1 MNSPAPAPDAPPSRD
16 RLKLYLTLWRDEKQA
31 AKLYRALAEMSDDK
45 RRPLFLELANV
56 EDKHAAHWERLLKA
70 AGVTPTLGAM
80 PMRTRLLHAQA
91 RRFGVDHVLP
101 AIIKA
106 EAHDSGRY
114 KDIPEAAPEMADEE
128 AGHGMALA
136 AAAGDSAGKGLA
148 IWEDR
153 HRTSAGG
160 SLRAGV
166 FGVNDGLVS
175 NLALIMGV
183 AGGTQDAST
192 VVLAGVAGLVAG
204 AASMGAG
211 EWVSVQAQR
220 ELFEREI
227 EVERMELREFPDEER
242 QELELIYR
250 AKGVPDHDAKALAE
264 QLMSDPDAALDTM
277 AREELGL
284 DPDDLGSPW
293 TAAISS
299 FVAFSAGALIPL
311 LPFLIDLGDNT
322 LIWAAALS
330 GLALAGVGGGLS
342 VLTGRP
348 WIRSALRM
356 LLVGGGAA
364 ALTYGIGNLVGV
376 GLG

>member
-1 MNSPAPAPDAPPSRD
+1 MNSPASTPDAPPSRD
-16 RLKLYLTLWRDEKQA
+16 RLKLYVTLWRDEKQA
-31 AKLYRALAEMSDDK
+31 AKLYRALAELSEAK
-45 RRPLFLELANV
+45 RKPLFLELANV
-56 EDKHAAHWERLLKA
+56 EDKHAAHWERLLNA
-70 AGVTPTLGAM
+70 AGVTPTLGSM
-80 PMRTRLLHAQA
+80 PMRTRLLHVQA

-227 EVERMELREFPDEER
+227 EVERVELREYPDEER

-250 AKGVPDHDAKALAE
+250 AKGVPEEDAKALAE

-299 FVAFSAGALIPL
+299 FLAFSAGALIPL
-311 LPFLIDLGDNT
+311 LPFLIGLGDNT
-322 LIWAAALS
+322 LIWAAGLS

-348 WIRSALRM
+348 WVRSALRM